1 MSVPLCQLTSLTW
14 SLSHT
19 SYVAAFHTQLVINW
33 KRSKTIW
40 CKTSLWKVSEELLQ
54 HCDFDNCIHRKAE
67 WEQRNRLLLC
77 IRLLTCNVVWQN
89 LVLLFVNESSSMIL
103 IDFELY
109 TNLCALTGRKFDV
122 VYCVINRRAQET
134 VDVMSNETPQF
145 IPPFLWP
152 YNSPDLNLRDYGI
165 WQVMQDRV

>member
-1 MSVPLCQLTSLTW
+1 
-14 SLSHT
+14 
-19 SYVAAFHTQLVINW
+19 
-33 KRSKTIW
+33 
-40 CKTSLWKVSEELLQ
+40 
-54 HCDFDNCIHRKAE
+54 
-67 WEQRNRLLLC
+67 
-77 IRLLTCNVVWQN
+77 
-89 LVLLFVNESSSMIL
+89 MIL